1 VAGDRNVV
9 SYGNDAD
16 APPKLLENG
25 RHNVIERR

>member
-1 VAGDRNVV
+1 V

-25 RHNVIERR
+25 RHNIIERR